1 MIRFPA
7 LSFDLPEWKEVDFR
21 QVRAAEQKLAEVVK
35 SAGARSDAFLEACIR
50 LKRIAQRSG
59 VGDLCLSIL
68 EPIDVRACTYLL
80 AQDKDFAYSV
90 PVSKTL
96 LKALLVPRKP
106 LSKLSLMQLIRAY
119 FSRFDL
125 IAKDQR
131 LSDWSEF
138 LRQQLE
144 ILDASIAGGEL
155 ATYKKYSSILFS
167 TTGPAKVVKYAQDKD
182 MDFDNAVTKLALTA
196 YSDSRFITL
205 CRYQYYLETLKN
217 IEVGENHGVLAEVVK
232 REVAEAPYSDT
243 KMLGHAALEILIDR
257 AASGLV
263 SQAWQNTILTIAGDP
278 RVPRTSSDY
287 QRWWQILGEDRQA
300 VVRGWLSR
308 FDLRLFLEVLEQSA
322 SGETDIERMFRP
334 RKKFMEGLLELELV
348 TESRLFLSKMAEQ
361 YLLRNY
367 KKSELP
373 EYARVKSGQT
383 SMIYINLKNRLHL
396 VEGSHS
402 FKIKIFKRLPSKPPI
417 TNYGV
422 KLFSDSDLR
431 SYIEKS
437 YRGEFGV
444 ADYLSQTHADL
455 LWQNAVIEFCSDNGV
470 HIPAAEV
477 IRESAYRAFK
487 TRFGA

>member
-155 ATYKKYSSILFS
+155 ATYKKYSFILFS

-422 KLFSDSDLR
+422 KFFSDSDLR